1 MKKYKR
7 VLILILS
14 FFLMSNN
21 VKATTLRDLY
31 NELST
36 LQSSYNAAQKKA
48 NLTQAELNKVKASI
62 SSTEAEIKQAQA
74 DIIQAEKDIE
84 QSEKDIETKKEE
96 TNQMLLYLQL
106 TSSTGN
112 SLLEYVFDADNY
124 TDFIYRYSVVTQM
137 TDYNQD
143 LINELN
149 EMVKTLN
156 SKKETLATKQTELEK
171 KKSELQANYLIVEAQ
186 YKDEKDDG
194 ADIATQI
201 STKQKQINS
210 YKNICSMDQD
220 INTCSG
226 ISAVDGW
233 VYPLASFYQSSSYA
247 EARKSNGK
255 TVYHYAVDLATYG
268 KEGLPVRA
276 VANGKVLARY
286 SSTCGGLVIQ
296 IQHNYNGS
304 NYVSL
309 YMHLLTGS
317 VNVGQNVTAGQVI
330 GTSGGGPQE
339 KAKWGD
345 TCTEGAHLH
354 FAMST
359 GGSMIE
365 SSSQQGSTFNPVRF
379 FPAMKGEGSTY
390 KGG

>member
-36 LQSSYNAAQKKA
+36 LQSNYNAAQKKA

-106 TSSTGN
+106 TSSTSN
-112 SLLEYVFDADNY
+112 SLLEYVFDADDY

-171 KKSELQANYLIVEAQ
+171 KKSELQANYLIVQAQ

-201 STKQKQINS
+201 STKQKQINN

-247 EARKSNGK
+247 EVRGSIK
-255 TVYHYAVDLATYG
+255 HYAVDLATYG
-268 KEGLPVRA
+268 KEGLAVRA
-276 VANGKVLARY
+276 VANGKVLAKY
-286 SSTCGGLVIQ
+286 TSTCGGLVIQ
-296 IQHNYNGS
+296 IQHNYKGS

-309 YMHLLTGS
+309 YMHLLTGN

-330 GTSGGGPQE
+330 GTSGGGPLEQ
-339 KAKWGD
+339 AKWGD

-359 GGSMIE
+359 GDDMIGK
-365 SSSQQGSTFNPVRF
+365 SSQQGSTFNPVRF